1 MKRPTIYL
9 IDGDHSGL
17 DELYNLLASLNA
29 EIERFT
35 SAESFLQLDR
45 SEELACLVANV
56 ALPGLSGLE
65 LIEKLRENDVHLPAV
80 LIDNRA
86 DVSTA
91 VRAMRAGV
99 FDYIEM
105 HFADRLLL
113 KAVSDAISAYIENDP
128 SGPSVNT

>member
-9 IDGDHSGL
+9 IDGDHSVL
-17 DELYNLLASLNA
+17 EELHNLLASLNA